1 MFEAANPSELKRLNL
16 DASPV
21 NKDPIPKAEEKQSLV
36 KVIEEDPSVIA
47 VSPRCWPCLWSS
59 GD

>member
-1 MFEAANPSELKRLNL
+1 MFEAANFSELKQLGL

-21 NKDPIPKAEEKQSLV
+21 NRDYIPKVKEEPPAI
-36 KVIEEDPSVIA
+36 KVIEEDPLVIA
-47 VSPRCWPCLWSS
+47 VSPRCWPCLWLG

>member
-1 MFEAANPSELKRLNL
+1 MFEAANFSELKQLGL

-21 NKDPIPKAEEKQSLV
+21 NTDCIPKVEEKQPAV
-36 KVIEEDPSVIA
+36 KVIEEDPLVIA
-47 VSPRCWPCLWSS
+47 VSPRCWESLWLG